1 MLRRRDDMEVRA
13 SCFRALLLL
22 VALGHLSYSL
32 KGDAASLHTVTS
44 KQQFF
49 EYESIFFRCVGLDP
63 SVKWKGVRNT
73 DNFLPTC
80 MNDTGKP
87 TMHCIFHGFETD
99 SGKYWCESEEGE
111 RSSAVNITVT
121 AGSVILE
128 SPAFPVT
135 AGQTVILVCRN
146 KAALANQRV
155 DFYKDGLHIGTGCFG
170 KMIIQDV
177 SKSDEGLY
185 KCSISTAGESPESWL
200 TVTEN
205 SLKEETKD
213 GMSSCCSV
221 DSVVLDSPAHP
232 VMEGEAVM
240 LHCRSNMLSA
250 NLSAVFYKD
259 ELFIG
264 TGSTGTMTIPN
275 IYKSHE
281 GLYKCRISGVGESPG
296 NWLTVKEL
304 HRETC
309 LWSDHFF
316 HSLLLLR
323 TVFTVVMVVLLL
335 LLVGLLHFGKLGGRH
350 KDLTRR

>member
-1 MLRRRDDMEVRA
+1 
-13 SCFRALLLL
+13 
-22 VALGHLSYSL
+22 
-32 KGDAASLHTVTS
+32 
-44 KQQFF
+44 
-49 EYESIFFRCVGLDP
+49 
-63 SVKWKGVRNT
+63 
-73 DNFLPTC
+73 
-80 MNDTGKP
+80 MNGTGKP

-99 SGKYWCESEEGE
+99 SGKYWCEGEGGE
-111 RSSAVNITVT
+111 RSSVINITVA

-128 SPAFPVT
+128 SPSLPVT

-155 DFYKDGLHIGTGCFG
+155 DFYKDGLHVGTGCFG
-170 KMIIQDV
+170 KMVIQDV

-185 KCSISTAGESPESWL
+185 KCSISRAGESPESWL
-200 TVTEN
+200 TVTN
-205 SLKEETKD
+205 SSLNEETKE
-213 GMSSCCSV
+213 V

-250 NLSAVFYKD
+250 NVPAVFYKD

-264 TGSTGTMTIPN
+264 TGSTGTMTIPRV
-275 IYKSHE
+275 YKSHE
-281 GLYKCRISGVGESPG
+281 GLYKCRISGAGESPG

-304 HRETC
+304 HREAC

-316 HSLLLLR
+316 HALLLLR
-323 TVFTVVMVVLLL
+323 TVFTVVMVALLL

-350 KDLTRR
+350 RYFT